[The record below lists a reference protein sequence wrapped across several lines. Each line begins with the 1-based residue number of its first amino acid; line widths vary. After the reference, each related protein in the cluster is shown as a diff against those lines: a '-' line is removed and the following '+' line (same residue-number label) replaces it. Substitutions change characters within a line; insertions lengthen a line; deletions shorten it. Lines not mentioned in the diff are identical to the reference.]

1 MTPQKYKGINICQ
14 QIEHYRTN
22 GKILRNTQS
31 THIESWGNGLDV
43 T

>member
-1 MTPQKYKGINICQ
+1 MFQ
-14 QIEHYRTN
+14 QIEQHGIN
-22 GKILRNTQS
+22 GKNFRNTQS